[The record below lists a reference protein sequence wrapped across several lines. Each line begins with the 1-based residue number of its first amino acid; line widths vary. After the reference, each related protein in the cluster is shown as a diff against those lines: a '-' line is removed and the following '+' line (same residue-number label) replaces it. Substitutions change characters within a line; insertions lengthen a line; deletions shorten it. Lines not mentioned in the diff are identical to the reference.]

1 MLSAAS
7 IMLIG
12 STFWPVG
19 ALKGKAGRVVLSIC
33 LIMMADVRLMGG
45 SEGSPDDVN
54 TRLMSLTL
62 LLQFG
67 EVKVMVMDVCFKM
80 MQR

>member
-1 MLSAAS
+1 MLA
-7 IMLIG
+7 G
-12 STFWPVG
+12 STFWLVG
-19 ALKGKAGRVVLSIC
+19 ALKGKAGRVVLSIW
-33 LIMMADVRLMGG
+33 LNKMADVRLMGG
-45 SEGSPDDVN
+45 SEGAPDGVN
-54 TRLMSLTL
+54 TRLISLT